1 MTDKQKLQAI
11 DSIVAQAYE
20 WEPKSTENRGAYF
33 EGVLSS
39 IFAILIMEEGAEN
52 A

>member
-20 WEPKSTENRGAYF
+20 WEPKATENRGAYF
-33 EGVLSS
+33 EGVISS
-39 IFAILIMEEGAEN
+39 IFAILIIGEGEPDA
-52 A
+52 